1 MKRIFV
7 LLGLMLITSVY
18 AITFVDEKNYAD
30 EIVGDPHLKGAK
42 FVGDTIWEDEPI
54 NAKRDYI
61 TYYQAKKYCSDLKL
75 LGIKRWQLPSKID
88 FKVLDT
94 DMYRLRYRAFA
105 PRYFSWYFTRDE
117 YNDEKVYVVDI
128 STNKTPYITT
138 TKMNGK
144 NSVRCVLNPNVYN
157 KFRLKQ
163 AKMVASNGKLED
175 YIKAFLLSGKKE
187 YIKKALKLAKN
198 RKEKAK
204 IEAALFKYLG
214 FFKVFDL
221 VKNGEVISNKEDNF
235 DTNSAILAA
244 MEKSKDLKYRFKIVP
259 KRNSPLKLRYNSY
272 KIVFDFV
279 LGLKYNVVTMG
290 VGLSQKKTLY
300 VKKEVVL
307 SPANGYK
314 ADFVVDFGKVKQAA
328 KARLFIINQSKKLKN
343 IVLRFSV
350 EDIKVQYK

>member
-1 MKRIFV
+1 MFILLV
-7 LLGLMLITSVY
+7 LILITLTSVN

-42 FVGDTIWEDEPI
+42 FVGDTIWEDEPV
-54 NAKRDYI
+54 NAKREYI
-61 TYYQAKKYCSDLKL
+61 TYYQAKQYCNNLKL

-94 DMYRLRYRAFA
+94 DMYKLRYRAFA

-117 YNDEKVYVVDI
+117 YNDEKVYAADI
-128 STNKTPYITT
+128 STNKTPYITV
-138 TKMNGK
+138 TKKNNK

-157 KFRLKQ
+157 KLRLKQ
-163 AKMVASNGKLED
+163 AKTVASKGKLED
-175 YIKAFLLSGKKE
+175 YIKAFLLSGEKE
-187 YIKKALKLAKN
+187 YIKNALKLAKN
-198 RKEKAK
+198 RKDKAK

-221 VKNGEVISNKEDNF
+221 IKNGEVISDKEEDF

-244 MEKSKDLKYRFKIVP
+244 MQKSKDLKYRFKIAP
-259 KRNSPLKLRYNSY
+259 KRNAPLKLKYNSY

-279 LGLKYNVVTMG
+279 LGLKYDVVTMG
-290 VGLSQKKTLY
+290 IGLSQKKTLY
-300 VKKEVVL
+300 IKKEVVL

-314 ADFVVDFGKVKQAA
+314 ADFVVDFGQVKQAA
-328 KARLFIINQSKKLKN
+328 KARFLIINQSKKLKN
-343 IVLRFSV
+343 IILRFSV
-350 EDIKVQYK
+350 ESIKVLYK

>member
-1 MKRIFV
+1 MKKIFV

-54 NAKRDYI
+54 NAKRNYI
-61 TYYQAKKYCSDLKL
+61 TYSQARKYCKELKL

-94 DMYRLRYRAFA
+94 DMHRLRYRAFA
-105 PRYFSWYFTRDE
+105 PRYFNWYFTRDE
-117 YNDEKVYVVDI
+117 YNDEEVYAVDI

-144 NSVRCVLNPNVYN
+144 NSVRCVLNPNIYN

-221 VKNGEVISNKEDNF
+221 VKNGEVISKKEDNF

-244 MEKSKDLKYRFKIVP
+244 MQKSKDLKYRFKIMP

-290 VGLSQKKTLY
+290 IGLGQKKTLY

-307 SPANGYK
+307 SPKNKYK
-314 ADFVVDFGKVKQAA
+314 TGFVVDFGKVKQAA
-328 KARLFIINQSKKLKN
+328 KARLFIINQSKKLKS